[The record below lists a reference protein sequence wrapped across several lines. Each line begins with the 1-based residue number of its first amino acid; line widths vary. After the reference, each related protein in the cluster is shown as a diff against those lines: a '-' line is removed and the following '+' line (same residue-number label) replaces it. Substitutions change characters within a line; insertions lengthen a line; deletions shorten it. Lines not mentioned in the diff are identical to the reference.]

1 MENLTIYCWAG
12 PKERR
17 PTTRASAA
25 QHTVQPT
32 PAPACARRLTSGTRA
47 TERQTGEEKE
57 TAAQLVAGGSSGEVR
72 GATKFALPVRI

>member
-17 PTTRASAA
+17 PTTRASTA
-25 QHTVQPT
+25 QHTVLPT

-57 TAAQLVAGGSSGEVR
+57 TTAQLVAGGSSGEVS
-72 GATKFALPVRI
+72 GATAVTSPVHI

>member
-25 QHTVQPT
+25 QHTAQPT
-32 PAPACARRLTSGTRA
+32 PAPAYARRLTSGARRS
-47 TERQTGEEKE
+47 ERQIGEKE
-57 TAAQLVAGGSSGEVR
+57 GTTA
-72 GATKFALPVRI
+72 